1 MLTIGSLF
9 SGIGGLELGIE
20 AGLAAAGYP
29 SRTIWQVEQDEYC
42 RAVLARHWP
51 HAHRYTDV
59 TTINPSS
66 LAAVDIVCGGF
77 PCQDISVAGKGAGL
91 EGSRSGLFYEMA
103 ALVRDIRP
111 RIWIMEN
118 VPAINVR
125 GLDAVLGT
133 VAALGYDAKWGSLRA
148 SAVGAPQR
156 RERWLCVA
164 WVADTHSGSG
174 ELWQGMQGGEPVQ
187 RAAAR
192 RNGETVADH
201 DSERGGTGPR
211 MAAQRGADLSDSD
224 RGDRRCSSMPDTKR
238 EQKYGHRE
246 TASKPGMGRDTH
258 GFSGRVDGHRW
269 PAPPGPHQHPYEPPR
284 TRPRQP
290 TDKPRLKALGN
301 AVVPQQ
307 AAVIGRWVGEHLLAR
322 C

>member
-20 AGLAAAGYP
+20 SGLAAAGYP
-29 SRTIWQVEQDEYC
+29 SHTIWQVEQDEYC

-51 HAHRYTDV
+51 HAHRLTDV
-59 TTINPSS
+59 TTLNPSS

-77 PCQDISVAGKGAGL
+77 PCQDISTSGRGAGIH
-91 EGSRSGLFYEMA
+91 GARSGLFYDMA
-103 ALVRDIRP
+103 ALVRHLRP

-118 VPAINVR
+118 SPELNIR
-125 GLDAVLGT
+125 GLDDVLGT
-133 VAALGYDAKWGSLRA
+133 VAALGYDARWGSLRA

-156 RERWLCVA
+156 RERWFCVA
-164 WVADTHSGSG
+164 WVADT
-174 ELWQGMQGGEPVQ
+174 
-187 RAAAR
+187 
-192 RNGETVADH
+192 
-201 DSERGGTGPR
+201 DSERGEGRQRLPDGTRSVLP
-211 MAAQRGADLSDSD
+211 DPD
-224 RGDRRCSSMPDTKR
+224 RCGGRRSSMPDTKR

-246 TASKPGMGRDTH
+246 TASKPGMGRAPH
-258 GFSGRVDGHRW
+258 GFSGRVDSHRW
-269 PAPPGPHQHPYEPPR
+269 PAPPGPHQHSYEPPR
-284 TRPRQP
+284 THPRQP